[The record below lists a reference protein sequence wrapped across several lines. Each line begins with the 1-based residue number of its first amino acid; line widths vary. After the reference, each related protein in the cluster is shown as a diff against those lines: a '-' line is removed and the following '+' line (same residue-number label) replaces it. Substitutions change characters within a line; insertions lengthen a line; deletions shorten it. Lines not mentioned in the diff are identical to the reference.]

1 MVKHKIEWS
10 VEARLDLLNILEY
23 YIQRN
28 ETSTYS
34 RKLYTKINKSVKL
47 ISKNS
52 KLGTKTDINS
62 VRALVTDNYQIIYEI
77 FEKQILIIM
86 IWDYRR
92 NPEDKVIDKRRKQ

>member
-52 KLGTKTDINS
+52 KLGTKTDIDS

-86 IWDYRR
+86 IWDCRR